1 MGWITARGRATA
13 CRRSSGRED
22 RGRFVEGN
30 AWVSVEGNAWESVEG
45 NAWESVEANGWE
57 TVEGIAAAV
66 RSRRLRAVDV
76 VSAALGA
83 QEASLNGARY
93 GVVAYAVLVV
103 VFIVCAPGGLVSLG
117 QAAGR
122 RLQRL
127 GFQCLVH
134 QPGRH
139 LHG

>member
-1 MGWITARGRATA
+1 MQYLAMVMVGGLDSVWGATI
-13 CRRSSGRED
+13 G
-22 RGRFVEGN
+22 
-30 AWVSVEGNAWESVEG
+30 
-45 NAWESVEANGWE
+45 
-57 TVEGIAAAV
+57 AAV
-66 RSRRLRAVDV
+66 FTALPFGVQHV

-127 GFQCLVH
+127 RGAV
-134 QPGRH
+134 RR
-139 LHG
+139 